1 MAILTKIMII
11 LGVTKRWFMA
21 PSRDMSGLNISV
33 MTILLRDD
41 GPDH

>member
-21 PSRDMSGLNISV
+21 PIKGHEWAQHQCN
-33 MTILLRDD
+33 
-41 GPDH
+41 DHFAEG